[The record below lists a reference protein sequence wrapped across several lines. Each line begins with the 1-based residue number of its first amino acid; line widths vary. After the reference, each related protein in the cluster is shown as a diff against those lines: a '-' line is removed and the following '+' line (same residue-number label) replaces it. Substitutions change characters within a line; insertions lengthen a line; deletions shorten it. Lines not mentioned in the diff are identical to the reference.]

1 MALREIWDGW
11 IGRINLARSRA
22 NTQVGGPKFPLDLQ
36 RGNFNTEDWPC
47 DTVLRGQE
55 KGEGRG
61 KVPEAPE
68 VCGKGFGGCSLVK
81 LMDGDH
87 GT

>member
-55 KGEGRG
+55 KGEG
-61 KVPEAPE
+61 
-68 VCGKGFGGCSLVK
+68 GGGSS
-81 LMDGDH
+81 G
-87 GT
+87 GTRSVRERLWGVLSCKTYGW

>member
-36 RGNFNTEDWPC
+36 QGNFNTEDWPC

-55 KGEGRG
+55 KGEGGGGG
-61 KVPEAPE
+61 KFRRHQKCA
-68 VCGKGFGGCSLVK
+68 GKALGGAL
-81 LMDGDH
+81 L
-87 GT
+87 